1 MNLKN
6 AEICNRIDSL
16 ARAKGINIAQ
26 LEREIGFG
34 NGKIGKWKN
43 SPKSPTYDSL
53 AVIASYFDTTVA
65 YLVGE
70 TDDLSAIVKKERP
83 ADGEALVRDLPED
96 IRQIIQICKAHPDLA
111 SALLAVARQI
121 EKAQAGQ
128 G

>member
-1 MNLKN
+1 MNPKN

-16 ARAKGINIAQ
+16 ASAKGTNIAQ

-53 AVIASYFDTTVA
+53 AAVASYFDTTVA

-70 TDDLSAIVKKERP
+70 TDDPSADIKKDPILGDEAVSEPKQKLLDMIDGLSDEQCRKLAGFI
-83 ADGEALVRDLPED
+83 AEALKLM
-96 IRQIIQICKAHPDLA
+96 
-111 SALLAVARQI
+111 
-121 EKAQAGQ
+121 
-128 G
+128 